1 MEEKN
6 GKPSEL
12 AEAMMR
18 YLDCECRYFPPMR
31 DDTELCAAYRD
42 ARRDAA
48 DGAMFPCSSRWMRY
62 SGSAS
67 S

>member
-6 GKPSEL
+6 KKPSEL
-12 AEAMMR
+12 AEAMMQ

-42 ARRDAA
+42 ARRDHQ
-48 DGAMFPCSSRWMRY
+48 G
-62 SGSAS
+62 G
-67 S
+67 